1 MYFGSVYKIL
11 ERSSSNGL
19 DTLFSSNTDQAYLGD
34 LLNHFPSTSI
44 FDGVLSIKAE
54 KAKAAPRN
62 TYGISEARVRSDL
75 LSAIR
80 RLVVQ
85 CQKSSNEFIRNMV
98 A

>member
-1 MYFGSVYKIL
+1 MYFGSIYKIL
-11 ERSSSNGL
+11 KRSSSSGL
-19 DTLFSSNTDQAYLGD
+19 DPLFGSNTDQAYLGD
-34 LLNHFPSTSI
+34 LLKHFPPDSV
-44 FDGVLSIKAE
+44 FDGVVSIKAE
-54 KAKAAPRN
+54 KAKAAQRN

-85 CQKSSNEFIRNMV
+85 CKKSSNEFIRNMV